1 MATIQDLNA
10 LFKEVY
16 SSKVETL
23 VPEGINLLN
32 DVSFS
37 ETDKLGDVY
46 VFPIMT
52 KGETGF
58 TVSDQNDAF
67 DLVDPDPAQYS
78 QAKVSPF
85 SIVLQSA
92 ISYEQAARAM
102 NDKQT
107 VERATAR
114 TLAEMKKA
122 MMRRI
127 ESMCFYGNEE
137 PSFTGERG
145 TGAVPTDTDSK
156 IHLGTNNHDTNITLT
171 STSAKITSSQ
181 NLLIGTSIADEIIG
195 SRIIIRATS
204 VFGRSA
210 AGISNGDLVVSF
222 IVTSL
227 ADSNTSMVFDPSAD
241 TTETGGGGDV
251 QLKRSDYISVEESSA
266 SVATVG
272 TGGFDGLNKQLTQV
286 TGSRFG
292 LDVNSNALWK
302 ANQYNV
308 SGNLNVAKIL
318 EAAELAV
325 SHGLEGRVR
334 LYIGHHAFLNLG
346 KELDKN
352 YRMSDKFM
360 IPYQAGVL
368 EVVPSIYVR
377 SDDGFLIKPSNVKRV
392 GAQDISFE
400 DPVKQQNGPFHKMEN
415 NAGLLL
421 RCQTN
426 QAIVVEKPAQCVKLF
441 GINS

>member
-1 MATIQDLNA
+1 MAKIQDLNA

-16 SSKVETL
+16 ASKVESL

-32 DVSFS
+32 DIPFS
-37 ETDKLGDVY
+37 KTDKIGDKY
-46 VFPIMT
+46 VFPVMT

-58 TVSDQNDAF
+58 TVNNSSDAF
-67 DLVDPDPAQYS
+67 DLVAPNPAIY
-78 QAKVSPF
+78 ARAVVDTHNV
-85 SIVLQSA
+85 VLQSA
-92 ISYEQAARAM
+92 ISYEQAAKALK
-102 NDKQT
+102 NKET
-107 VERATAR
+107 VEIGTAR

-122 MMRRI
+122 MMRRL
-127 ESMCFYGNEE
+127 ESMCFYGGEE
-137 PSFTGERG
+137 PSFKGGRG
-145 TGAVPTDTDSK
+145 SDPVPSDTDSR
-156 IHLGTNNHDTNITLT
+156 IHLGTNNDDTNINITN
-171 STSAKITSSQ
+171 TSAKITSTQ
-181 NLLIGTSIADEIIG
+181 NLLIGRSIEDDIIG
-195 SRIIIRATS
+195 SRVVIRATS

-210 AGISNGDLVVSF
+210 QGISGGDLVVSF

-227 ADSNTSMVFDPSAD
+227 DDSDTSLVFDPSAD
-241 TTETGGGGDV
+241 TTETGGGGNI

-266 SVATVG
+266 SVAFVG
-272 TGGFDGLNKQLTQV
+272 TDGFEGLNKQLSQL
-286 TGSRFG
+286 TGPRFG

-308 SGNLNVAKIL
+308 NGNLNVAKIL
-318 EAAELAV
+318 EAAESAV
-325 SHGLEGRVR
+325 GNGLEGRCR

-377 SDDGFLIKPSNVKRV
+377 NDEGFLLKPGNVKRV

-400 DPVKQQNGPFHKMEN
+400 DPVKQQNGPFHRMQD
-415 NAGLLL
+415 NAGLIL

-426 QAIVVEKPAQCVKLF
+426 QAIVVEKPAQCVKLY
-441 GINS
+441 GITS

>member
-67 DLVDPDPAQYS
+67 DLVNPNPAIYS

-102 NDKQT
+102 NNKQT

-127 ESMCFYGNEE
+127 ESMCFYGGET
-137 PSFTGERG
+137 PSFVGSHNAQVRD
-145 TGAVPTDTDSK
+145 DTDSR
-156 IHLGTNNHDTNITLT
+156 IHLGLDNHNTNIDITA
-171 STSAKITSSQ
+171 SSAKITSTQS
-181 NLLIGTSIADEIIG
+181 LLSGRAIASDIVG
-195 SRIIIRATS
+195 ATVVIRAS
-204 VFGRSA
+204 GPLGRTGVTA
-210 AGISNGDLVVSF
+210 DDLVVSF
-222 IVTSL
+222 VVKSL
-227 ADSNTSMVFDPSAD
+227 TDSDTSMEFDPSAD
-241 TTETGGGGDV
+241 TTTTFNDASID
-251 QLKRSDYISVEESSA
+251 LKRNDYISVEESSPA
-266 SVATVG
+266 LALVG
-272 TGGFDGLNKQLTQV
+272 TDGFDGINKQITQQ
-286 TGSRFG
+286 TGTRFG
-292 LDVNSNALWK
+292 LDINSVALFK
-302 ANQYNV
+302 GNQYNV
-308 SGNLNVAKIL
+308 AGKLTVEKIL
-318 EAAELAV
+318 NASELAV
-325 SHGLEGRVR
+325 NNGLEGRAR
-334 LYIGHHAFLNLG
+334 LYISHRTYVDLSD
-346 KELDKN
+346 ELDKN

-377 SDDGFLIKPSNVKRV
+377 ADDGFLLKPSSIKRV

-426 QAIVVEKPAQCVKLF
+426 QAIVVEKPAQCVKLY
-441 GINS
+441 GITS